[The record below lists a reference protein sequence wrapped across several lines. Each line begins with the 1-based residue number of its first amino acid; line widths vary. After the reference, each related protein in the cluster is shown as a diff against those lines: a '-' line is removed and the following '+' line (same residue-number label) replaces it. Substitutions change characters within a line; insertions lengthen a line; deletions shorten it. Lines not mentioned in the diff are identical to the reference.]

1 MKQIVKQAGFTL
13 IEIML
18 VLAIVSLVV
27 GAGFSTFGAYI
38 DNANQSHTKGN
49 LEVTKRAMLDYVLV
63 NRHMPCPDVPDENG
77 VLDGKEDRE
86 GDFQCTANKGTVP
99 YDDIGLGVAVT
110 RDEFNNVFGYGVN
123 TDVTSATNIA
133 DSTNSASYFGFRDSI
148 TNQGPPLFNL
158 LTPPTSNISTV
169 AESYTVC
176 KKDTTTCSA
185 TTASD
190 IEVSSIPAVIVA
202 FNENGSTTNISG
214 CNSGDRGSKEEENCN
229 ADLLLWK
236 GYFQDGT
243 HDDQMVTI
251 SGYEIKQQVLDLLN
265 NITLNVDSAY
275 TGYDII
281 VRDDVSNAN
290 VTNISTQG
298 DDSIYIDT
306 DDDGNGGNLDISA
319 FGMAG
324 GDDKVHVEVDVTSGA
339 KADMG
344 DGNDYIY
351 VGGYIYG
358 EVDLNKG
365 EDEAYIVGGI
375 QAGGLL
381 DAGQGDDE
389 VTVVGDIAGEVV
401 LGNEND
407 TLIIKGTI
415 ISTAS
420 IDGGAGNDVLEVDV
434 LKADFDVT
442 QLDHVTGMEYI
453 RYSDNTIEAII

>member
-1 MKQIVKQAGFTL
+1 MNNAKKMRGFTL
-13 IEIML
+13 IEIMI
-18 VLAIVSLVV
+18 VLAIVGLLV
-27 GAGFSTFGAYI
+27 GAGFSTFGSYL

-49 LEVTKRAMLDYVLV
+49 LDVTKRALLDYVLV
-63 NRHMPCPDVPDENG
+63 NRHMPCPDTDGDGLEN
-77 VLDGKEDRE
+77 RE
-86 GDFQCTANKGTVP
+86 STFECSANKGTVP
-99 YDDIGLGVAVT
+99 FNDIGLGVAVT
-110 RDEFNNVFGYGVN
+110 RDDYTNLFGYGVN
-123 TDVTSATNIA
+123 TDVTSTANIA
-133 DSTNSASYFGFRDSI
+133 DPTNSASYFS
-148 TNQGPPLFNL
+148 NQGVPTFNL
-158 LTPPTSNISTV
+158 QTPPTSIFNTV

-176 KKDTTTCSA
+176 KQSTATCSA
-185 TTASD
+185 ATDSD
-190 IEVSSIPAVIVA
+190 IEVSAIPAVLIA
-202 FNENGSTTNISG
+202 FNENGSATNLSS
-214 CNSGDRGSKEEENCN
+214 CNSSSRGTKEEENCDAN
-229 ADLLLWK
+229 LLLWK
-236 GYFQDGT
+236 SYFKDGVY
-243 HDDQMVTI
+243 DDQIVTI

-265 NITLNVDSAY
+265 NVTLNVDSAY

-365 EDEAYIVGGI
+365 EDVADIVGGV
-375 QAGGLL
+375 ALGGTL
-381 DAGQGDDE
+381 DAGQGDDT
-389 VTVVGDIAGEVV
+389 VTVFGDIAGDVI
-401 LGNEND
+401 LGDEND
-407 TLIIKGTI
+407 TLIVKGTI
-415 ISTAS
+415 LSTAN

-434 LKADFDVT
+434 IKADFDAS
-442 QLDHVTGMEYI
+442 QLTHVTGMEYI
-453 RYSDNTIEAII
+453 RYSDNTIESIPPPS

>member
-1 MKQIVKQAGFTL
+1 MKHRMKQAGFTL

-18 VLAIVSLVV
+18 VLAIVSLIV
-27 GAGFSTFGAYI
+27 GAGFTTFGSYI

-63 NRHMPCPDVPDENG
+63 NRHMPCPDTDNDGAEN
-77 VLDGKEDRE
+77 RTSA
-86 GDFQCTANKGTVP
+86 FACSANKGTVP
-99 YDDIGLGVAVT
+99 FNDIGLGVAVT
-110 RDEFNNVFGYGVN
+110 RDDFNNVFGYGVN
-123 TDVTSATNIA
+123 TDVTSAADIA
-133 DSTNSASYFGFRDSI
+133 DATNSASYFG
-148 TNQGPPLFNL
+148 NQSVPAFDL
-158 LTPPTSNISTV
+158 LTPPTSNNSAV

-176 KKDTTTCSA
+176 KQSA
-185 TTASD
+185 TTCNTTASNV
-190 IEVSSIPAVIVA
+190 EVSAIPAVIVA
-202 FNENGSTTNISG
+202 FNENGSSTNISG
-214 CNSGDRGSKEEENCN
+214 CNSGARSTKETENCD

-265 NITLNVDSAY
+265 NVTLNVDSAY

-306 DDDGNGGNLDISA
+306 DDNGNGGNLDISA

-344 DGNDYIY
+344 DGDDYIY

-389 VTVVGDIAGEVV
+389 VTVVGDIAGDVV

-434 LKADFDVT
+434 LKADFDAT
-442 QLDHVTGMEYI
+442 QLDYVTGMEYI